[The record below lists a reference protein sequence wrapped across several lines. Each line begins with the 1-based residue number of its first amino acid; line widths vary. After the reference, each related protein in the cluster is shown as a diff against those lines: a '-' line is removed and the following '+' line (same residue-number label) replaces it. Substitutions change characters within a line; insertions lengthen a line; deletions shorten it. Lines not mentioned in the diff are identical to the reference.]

1 MIHNFEIYM
10 DNVKIPKANRIEKA
24 LDFARGTNQ
33 ILKHSRISVAWAAA
47 GAAAGAFEAAHK
59 YSLQRK

>member
-1 MIHNFEIYM
+1 M